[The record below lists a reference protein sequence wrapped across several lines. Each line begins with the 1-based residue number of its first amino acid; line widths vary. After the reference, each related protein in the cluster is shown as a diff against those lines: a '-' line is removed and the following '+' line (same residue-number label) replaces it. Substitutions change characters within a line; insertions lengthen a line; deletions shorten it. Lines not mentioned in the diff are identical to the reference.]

1 MSPRDTPRVLSSV
14 RVTARIYSFVPS
26 FAFLMTVV
34 PLSVISNWEKQ
45 IDEHCVRGAL
55 SVCVYYGASRNM
67 TPQQLMTRDVV
78 ITTYQVVTGDC
89 DFSCVTQ
96 NGGEGGG
103 PAKKK
108 KKHGKGLFD
117 VKWKV
122 RA

>member
-1 MSPRDTPRVLSSV
+1 
-14 RVTARIYSFVPS
+14 
-26 FAFLMTVV
+26 MTVV

-55 SVCVYYGASRNM
+55 SACVYYGATRNM

-78 ITTYQVVTGDC
+78 ITTYQCVSSDA
-89 DFSCVTQ
+89 DFSTVTQ
-96 NGGEGGG
+96 NGGGEG

-108 KKHGKGLFD
+108 KRHGKGLFE

-122 RA
+122 RV

>member
-1 MSPRDTPRVLSSV
+1 MFQRDTATAPLSV
-14 RVTARIYSFVPS
+14 RNTTMMYNIVPS
-26 FAFLMTVV
+26 FVSSTTVV

-45 IDEHCVRGAL
+45 IEEHCVRGAL
-55 SVCVYYGASRNM
+55 SVCVYYGAARNM

-78 ITTYQVVTGDC
+78 ITTYQVVSGDA
-89 DFSCVTQ
+89 DFSSFAHH
-96 NGGEGGG
+96 GIEEG
-103 PAKKK
+103 PAKK